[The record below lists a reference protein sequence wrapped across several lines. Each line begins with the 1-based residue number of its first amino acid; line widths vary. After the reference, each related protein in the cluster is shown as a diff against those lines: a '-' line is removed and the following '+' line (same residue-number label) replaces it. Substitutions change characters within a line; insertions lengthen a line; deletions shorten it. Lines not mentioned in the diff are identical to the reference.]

1 MQKAIRQVK
10 WQRVDTSGVGI
21 VTRKETKRG
30 QPQDLSAGAL
40 TFSLHCLSCII
51 SCLSEFL
58 QCSASGK

>member
-1 MQKAIRQVK
+1 MK
-10 WQRVDTSGVGI
+10 WQGVDTSGVSI

-30 QPQDLSAGAL
+30 QRQDLSAGAF

-58 QCSASGK
+58 QYSASGK